1 MKKIAMITAV
11 EIDSVMRKYSDSL
24 VKEEVKGFDVYSI
37 DFGDKIMYVAH
48 SGAGEIR
55 AAACTQMLISRF
67 AVDVVVNFG
76 VVGALRDEIKVLNT
90 CVVDKIVHYDMD
102 TSALDNCEVGKYLD
116 YEDIYL
122 RTTKQYVE
130 IAIKHN
136 PNLRT
141 VTCASGDKFI
151 VNAEKRKELADLF
164 DADICDMESAG
175 IILVCDQN
183 KVPNLFIKTISDS
196 IQGGSTEF
204 REYMEKASDT
214 CIDIINSIILE
225 IK

>member
-1 MKKIAMITAV
+1 MKKYAGCM
-11 EIDSVMRKYSDSL
+11 
-24 VKEEVKGFDVYSI
+24 VKVDVNGFNVYSL

-55 AAACTQMLISRF
+55 AAACTQMLISLF
-67 AVDVVVNFG
+67 GVDLVVNFG
-76 VVGALRDEIKVLNT
+76 VVGALRDEIKLLNT

-102 TSALDNCEVGKYLD
+102 TSAVDNCVVGRYLEYD
-116 YEDIYL
+116 DIYL
-122 RTTKQYVE
+122 KTTKQYVE

-136 PNLRT
+136 SNLRT

-151 VNAEKRKELADLF
+151 VDAEKKKEIADLF

-175 IILVCDQN
+175 IILVCDKN

-196 IQGGSTEF
+196 IHGGAEF
-204 REYMEKASDT
+204 RKYMEKAADI